1 MFTENIT
8 FLSTPQYKLK
18 SGQKSKVRQFLS
30 ITQSDEHTAIA
41 CLSHNDWKVEVSI
54 DAYFQHPARYM
65 QHERHSSVDRKKMN
79 ALFDRYRGVLY
90 VCVHVCVCVCV
101 CVCVRVC
108 VCVCVCACVCVCVCA
123 RAHAHQCYVM

>member
-1 MFTENIT
+1 MPVENLCSSLPT
-8 FLSTPQYKLK
+8 AQYKLK

-79 ALFDRYRGVLY
+79 ALFDRYRGVVY
-90 VCVHVCVCVCV
+90 MCVSVSVRVSVSVCVSVYMYMHTYLYS
-101 CVCVRVC
+101 
-108 VCVCVCACVCVCVCA
+108 
-123 RAHAHQCYVM
+123 CYYSNTGM